1 MQIAA
6 ITDHSF
12 TTPDIERAIIE
23 PLGCSVISQ
32 QAFTDQHALIEL
44 VRDADYVITQFAP
57 VNAGVID
64 CMQKCTII
72 VRYGIGVDNVDLSA
86 AERKGIPVCNVPDY
100 CIDEVADHT
109 IAMILDLTR
118 RITQNALTVRGG
130 GWGLAVEPA
139 EMRALKGHTVGV
151 VAYGRIGREVALRL
165 KPFKCRVIAYD
176 PAVDPARMEAD
187 GVEPVSL
194 QRLYAESD
202 IVTLHCPST
211 EATRS
216 MVAAESI
223 AAMKD
228 GALLVNVARGTLVDS
243 GDLAAALRSGKLAG
257 AALDVTDPEPID
269 PAHPLVG
276 MDNVLITSHVA
287 SVSEPSG
294 RKLRTSVANTVAA
307 AIRGEKLPNVVNGV
321 GARKEA

>member
-1 MQIAA
+1 MQKAV
-6 ITDHSF
+6 ITDHAF
-12 TTPDIERAIIE
+12 ETPDIEQSIIE
-23 PLGCSVISQ
+23 PLGCSLISRR
-32 QAFTDQHALIEL
+32 AFTDQDALIDL
-44 VRDADYVITQFAP
+44 VRDADYVITQFAR
-57 VNAGVID
+57 VDAEVIE

-72 VRYGIGVDNVDLSA
+72 VHYGIGVDNVDLAA

-118 RITQNALTVRGG
+118 RITQNALTVRNG

-139 EMRALKGHTVGV
+139 EMRAVKGQTVGV

-165 KPFKCRVIAYD
+165 KPFKCRVIAAD
-176 PAVDPARMEAD
+176 PGVDPARIEAD

-211 EATRS
+211 EETRF
-216 MVAAESI
+216 MIAADSI

-228 GALLVNVARGTLVDS
+228 GALLINVARGTLVDTA
-243 GDLAAALRSGKLAG
+243 DLVAALRSSKLVG
-257 AALDVTDPEPID
+257 AAMDVTGSGADRSRPPAGGDGERAHHLPRRVGQRAGRPEA
-269 PAHPLVG
+269 AHERRR
-276 MDNVLITSHVA
+276 HR
-287 SVSEPSG
+287 G
-294 RKLRTSVANTVAA
+294 RRDQ
-307 AIRGEKLPNVVNGV
+307 G
-321 GARKEA
+321 

>member
-1 MQIAA
+1 MRKAV

-12 TTPDIERAIIE
+12 ETPDVERSILD
-23 PLGCSVISQ
+23 PLGCSVVSQ
-32 QAFTDQHALIEL
+32 RAFTDQDALIDL

-57 VNAGVID
+57 VNAEVIE
-64 CMQKCTII
+64 CMQKCMII
-72 VRYGIGVDNVDLSA
+72 VRYGIGVDNVDLAA

-100 CIDEVADHT
+100 CIDEVADHA

-139 EMRALKGHTVGV
+139 EMRALKGQTVGV

-165 KPFKCRVIAYD
+165 GPFKCRVVACD

-211 EATRS
+211 EATRRMIAS
-216 MVAAESI
+216 DSI
-223 AAMKD
+223 GAMKD
-228 GALLVNVARGTLVDS
+228 GALLINVARGTLVDTAA
-243 GDLAAALRSGKLAG
+243 LVAALRSGKLVG

-269 PAHPLVG
+269 PGHPLVG
-276 MDNVLITSHVA
+276 MENVLITSHVA
-287 SVSEPSG
+287 SVSEPAG
-294 RKLRTSVANTVAA
+294 RTLRTSVANTVAA
-307 AIRGEKLPNVVNGV
+307 AVRGEKLPNVVNGV
-321 GARKEA
+321 GA

>member
-1 MQIAA
+1 MQKAV
-6 ITDHSF
+6 ITDHAF
-12 TTPDIERAIIE
+12 ETPDIEKSIIE
-23 PLGCSVISQ
+23 PLGCSVVSQ
-32 QAFTDQHALIEL
+32 TAFTDPEALIDL

-57 VNAGVID
+57 VNAEVIE

-139 EMRALKGHTVGV
+139 DMRALKGHTVGV

-165 KPFKCRVIAYD
+165 KPFKCRVIAAD
-176 PAVDPARMEAD
+176 PGVDPARIEAD

-211 EATRS
+211 EATRF
-216 MVAAESI
+216 MIDERSI
-223 AAMKD
+223 AAMRD
-228 GALLVNVARGTLVDS
+228 GALLINISRGTLVNTA
-243 GDLAAALRSGKLAG
+243 DLVAALRSGKLAG

-269 PAHPLVG
+269 PGHPLVR

-287 SVSEPSG
+287 SVSEPAG

-321 GARKEA
+321 SA

>member
-1 MQIAA
+1 MQKAV
-6 ITDHSF
+6 ITDHAF
-12 TTPDIERAIIE
+12 ETPDIEKSIIE
-23 PLGCSVISQ
+23 PLGCSVVSQ
-32 QAFTDQHALIEL
+32 TAFTDPEALIDL

-57 VNAGVID
+57 VDAEVIE
-64 CMQKCTII
+64 CMQKCMAI
-72 VRYGIGVDNVDLSA
+72 VRYGIGVDNVDLAA

-118 RITQNALTVRGG
+118 RITQNALTVRNG

-139 EMRALKGHTVGV
+139 DMRALKGHTVGV

-165 KPFKCRVIAYD
+165 KPFKCRVIAAD
-176 PAVDPARMEAD
+176 PGVDPARIEAD

-211 EATRS
+211 EETRF
-216 MVAAESI
+216 MIAADSI
-223 AAMKD
+223 AAMQD
-228 GALLVNVARGTLVDS
+228 GALLINVARGTLVDTA
-243 GDLAAALRSGKLAG
+243 DLVAALRSGKLAG

-269 PAHPLVG
+269 PGHPLVR

-287 SVSEPSG
+287 SVSEPAG

-307 AIRGEKLPNVVNGV
+307 AIRGEKLPNVVNAV
-321 GARKEA
+321 SS

>member
-1 MQIAA
+1 MPTAV

-12 TTPDIERAIIE
+12 ETPAVERSILE
-23 PLGCSVISQ
+23 PLGCSVVSQ
-32 QAFTDQHALIEL
+32 RRFTDQDALIDL
-44 VRDADYVITQFAP
+44 VSDADYVITQFAP
-57 VNAGVID
+57 VNAAVIE
-64 CMQKCTII
+64 CMRKCSII
-72 VRYGIGVDNVDLSA
+72 VRYGIGVDNVDVAA

-139 EMRALKGHTVGV
+139 EMRALKGQTVDV

-165 KPFKCRVIAYD
+165 GPFKCRVVACD
-176 PAVDPARMEAD
+176 PGVDPARMEAD

-194 QRLYAESD
+194 QRLYEESD

-211 EATRS
+211 EQTRS
-216 MVAAESI
+216 MIAADSI

-228 GALLVNVARGTLVDS
+228 GALLVNVARGTLVDTAV
-243 GDLAAALRSGKLAG
+243 LVAALRSGKLAG

-269 PAHPLVG
+269 PGHPLVG
-276 MDNVLITSHVA
+276 MENVLITSHVA

-294 RKLRTSVANTVAA
+294 RALRTSVANTVAA

-321 GARKEA
+321 SA

>member
-1 MQIAA
+1 MQKAV
-6 ITDHSF
+6 ITDHAF
-12 TTPDIERAIIE
+12 ETPDIEQSIIE
-23 PLGCSVISQ
+23 PLGCSLISRR
-32 QAFTDQHALIEL
+32 AFTDQDALIDL
-44 VRDADYVITQFAP
+44 VRDADYVITQFAQ
-57 VNAGVID
+57 VNAEVIEY
-64 CMQKCTII
+64 MKKCTAI
-72 VRYGIGVDNVDLSA
+72 VRYGIGVDNVDLAA

-139 EMRALKGHTVGV
+139 DMRALKGHTVGV

-165 KPFKCRVIAYD
+165 KPFKCRVIAAD
-176 PAVDPARMEAD
+176 PGVDPARIEAD

-211 EATRS
+211 EATRF
-216 MVAAESI
+216 MIDERSI
-223 AAMKD
+223 AAMRD
-228 GALLVNVARGTLVDS
+228 GALLINISRGTLVNTA
-243 GDLAAALRSGKLAG
+243 DLVAALRSGKLAG

-269 PAHPLVG
+269 PGHPLVR

-287 SVSEPSG
+287 SVSEPAG

-321 GARKEA
+321 VS

>member
-1 MQIAA
+1 MQKAV
-6 ITDHSF
+6 ITDHAF
-12 TTPDIERAIIE
+12 ETPDIEKSIIE
-23 PLGCSVISQ
+23 PLGCSLISQ
-32 QAFTDQHALIEL
+32 RAFTDPEALIDL

-57 VNAGVID
+57 VNAAVIE
-64 CMQKCTII
+64 CMQKCTIV

-139 EMRALKGHTVGV
+139 EMRALKGQTVGV

-165 KPFKCRVIAYD
+165 KPFKCRVIAAD
-176 PAVDPARMEAD
+176 PGVDPARIEAD
-187 GVEPVSL
+187 EVEPVSL

-211 EATRS
+211 EATRF
-216 MVAAESI
+216 MIDERSI
-223 AAMKD
+223 AAMRD
-228 GALLVNVARGTLVDS
+228 GSLLINISRGTLVNTA
-243 GDLAAALRSGKLAG
+243 DLVAALRSGKLAG

-269 PAHPLVG
+269 PGHPLVR

-287 SVSEPSG
+287 SVSEPAG

-307 AIRGEKLPNVVNGV
+307 AIRGESAPG
-321 GARKEA
+321 

>member
-1 MQIAA
+1 MRKAV

-12 TTPDIERAIIE
+12 ETPDVERSILD
-23 PLGCSVISQ
+23 PLGCSVVSQ
-32 QAFTDQHALIEL
+32 RAFTDQDALIDL

-57 VNAGVID
+57 VNAEVIE
-64 CMQKCTII
+64 CMQKCMII
-72 VRYGIGVDNVDLSA
+72 VRYGIGVDNVDLAA

-100 CIDEVADHT
+100 CIDEVADHA

-139 EMRALKGHTVGV
+139 EMRALKGQTVGV

-165 KPFKCRVIAYD
+165 GPFKCRVVACD

-211 EATRS
+211 EATRRMIAS
-216 MVAAESI
+216 DSI
-223 AAMKD
+223 GAMKD
-228 GALLVNVARGTLVDS
+228 GALLINVARGTLVDTAA
-243 GDLAAALRSGKLAG
+243 LVAALRSGKLAG

-269 PAHPLVG
+269 PGHPLVG
-276 MDNVLITSHVA
+276 MENVLITSHVA
-287 SVSEPSG
+287 SVSEPAG
-294 RKLRTSVANTVAA
+294 RTLRTSVANTVAA
-307 AIRGEKLPNVVNGV
+307 AVRGEKLPNVVNGV
-321 GARKEA
+321 GA

>member
-1 MQIAA
+1 MPKAV

-12 TTPDIERAIIE
+12 ETPDIEKSVLE
-23 PLGCSVISQ
+23 PLGCSLISQ
-32 QAFTDQHALIEL
+32 RAFTDQAGLIDL

-57 VNAGVID
+57 VNADVIE
-64 CMQKCTII
+64 CMQRCTII

-100 CIDEVADHT
+100 CIDEVADHA

-118 RITQNALTVRGG
+118 RITQNALTVRSG

-139 EMRALKGHTVGV
+139 AMCALTGRTVGV

-165 KPFKCRVIAYD
+165 KPFKCRVIACD

-187 GVEPVSL
+187 RAEPVSL

-228 GALLVNVARGTLVDS
+228 GALLINVARGTLVDTD
-243 GDLAAALRSGKLAG
+243 DLAAALRSGKLAG

-269 PAHPLVG
+269 PGHPLVA
-276 MDNVLITSHVA
+276 MENVLITSHVA
-287 SVSEPSG
+287 SVSEPAG
-294 RKLRTSVANTVAA
+294 RTLRTSVANTVAA

-321 GARKEA
+321 SA

>member
-1 MQIAA
+1 MQKAV
-6 ITDHSF
+6 ITDHAF
-12 TTPDIERAIIE
+12 ETPDIEKSIIE
-23 PLGCSVISQ
+23 PLGCSVVSQ
-32 QAFTDQHALIEL
+32 TAFTDPEALIDL

-57 VNAGVID
+57 VDAEVIE
-64 CMQKCTII
+64 CMQKCMAI
-72 VRYGIGVDNVDLSA
+72 VRYGIGVDNVDLAA

-139 EMRALKGHTVGV
+139 DMRALKGHTVGV

-165 KPFKCRVIAYD
+165 KPFKCRVIAAD
-176 PAVDPARMEAD
+176 PGVDPARIEAD

-211 EATRS
+211 EETRF
-216 MVAAESI
+216 MIAADSI
-223 AAMKD
+223 AAMQD
-228 GALLVNVARGTLVDS
+228 GALLINVARGTLVDTA
-243 GDLAAALRSGKLAG
+243 DLVAALRSGKLAG

-269 PAHPLVG
+269 PGHLLVG
-276 MDNVLITSHVA
+276 MENVLITSHVA

-307 AIRGEKLPNVVNGV
+307 AIKGEKLPNVVNGV
-321 GARKEA
+321 SA

>member
-1 MQIAA
+1 MQKAV
-6 ITDHSF
+6 ITDHAF
-12 TTPDIERAIIE
+12 ETPDIEQSIIE
-23 PLGCSVISQ
+23 PLGCSLISRR
-32 QAFTDQHALIEL
+32 AFTDQDALIDL
-44 VRDADYVITQFAP
+44 VRDADYVITQFAQ
-57 VNAGVID
+57 VNAEVIEY
-64 CMQKCTII
+64 MKKCTAI
-72 VRYGIGVDNVDLSA
+72 VRYGIGVDNVDLAA

-118 RITQNALTVRGG
+118 RITQNALTVRNG

-139 EMRALKGHTVGV
+139 DMRALKGHTVGV

-165 KPFKCRVIAYD
+165 KPFKCRVIAAD
-176 PAVDPARMEAD
+176 PGVDPARIEAD

-211 EATRS
+211 EATRF
-216 MVAAESI
+216 MIDERSI
-223 AAMKD
+223 AAMRD
-228 GALLVNVARGTLVDS
+228 GALLINISRGTLVNTA
-243 GDLAAALRSGKLAG
+243 DLVAALRSGKLAG

-269 PAHPLVG
+269 PGHPLVR

-287 SVSEPSG
+287 SVSEPAG

-321 GARKEA
+321 VS

>member
-1 MQIAA
+1 MPKAV

-12 TTPDIERAIIE
+12 ETPDVETSILE
-23 PLGCSVISQ
+23 PLGCSVFSQ
-32 QAFTDQHALIEL
+32 RAFTDQDALIDL
-44 VRDADYVITQFAP
+44 VRGADYVITQFAP
-57 VNAGVID
+57 VNAAVIE

-72 VRYGIGVDNVDLSA
+72 VRYGIGVDNVDVA
-86 AERKGIPVCNVPDY
+86 AAKRKGIPVCNVPDY

-139 EMRALKGHTVGV
+139 EMRALKGQTVGV

-165 KPFKCRVIAYD
+165 GPFKCRVIACD
-176 PAVDPARMEAD
+176 PGVDPGRIEAD
-187 GVEPVSL
+187 EVEPVSL
-194 QRLYAESD
+194 RRLFAESD

-211 EATRS
+211 EETRS
-216 MVAAESI
+216 MIAADSI

-228 GALLVNVARGTLVDS
+228 GALLVNVARGTLVDTA
-243 GDLAAALRSGKLAG
+243 DLVTALRSGKLAG

-269 PAHPLVG
+269 RGHPLVG
-276 MDNVLITSHVA
+276 MENVLITSHVA
-287 SVSEPSG
+287 SVSEPAG
-294 RKLRTSVANTVAA
+294 RTLRTSVANTVAA

-321 GARKEA
+321 GP

>member
-1 MQIAA
+1 MPKAV
-6 ITDHSF
+6 ITDHPF
-12 TTPDIERAIIE
+12 ETLDIEKSVLE
-23 PLGCSVISQ
+23 PLGCSLISQ
-32 QAFTDQHALIEL
+32 RVFTDQAGLIDL

-57 VNAGVID
+57 VNADVIE
-64 CMQKCTII
+64 CMQKCTVI

-86 AERKGIPVCNVPDY
+86 ANRKGIPVCNVPDY

-118 RITQNALTVRGG
+118 RITQNALTVRSG

-139 EMRALKGHTVGV
+139 AMCALREHTVGV

-165 KPFKCRVIAYD
+165 KPFKCRVVACD
-176 PAVDPARMEAD
+176 PGVDPERIEAD
-187 GVEPVSL
+187 GAEPVSIP
-194 QRLYAESD
+194 QLYAESD

-216 MVAAESI
+216 MIAAESI

-228 GALLVNVARGTLVDS
+228 GALLVNVARGTLVDTD
-243 GDLAAALRSGKLAG
+243 DLAAALSSGRLAG

-269 PAHPLVG
+269 PGHPLVG
-276 MDNVLITSHVA
+276 MENVLITSHVA

-321 GARKEA
+321 SA

>member
-1 MQIAA
+1 MPKAV

-12 TTPDIERAIIE
+12 ETPDIEKSVLE
-23 PLGCSVISQ
+23 PLGCSLISQ
-32 QAFTDQHALIEL
+32 RAFTDQAGLIDL

-57 VNAGVID
+57 VNADVIE

-100 CIDEVADHT
+100 CIDEVADHA

-118 RITQNALTVRGG
+118 RITQNALAVRGG

-139 EMRALKGHTVGV
+139 AMCALKGRTVGV

-165 KPFKCRVIAYD
+165 KPFKCRVIACD

-228 GALLVNVARGTLVDS
+228 GALLVNVARGTLVDTD
-243 GDLAAALRSGKLAG
+243 DLAAALRSGKLAG

-269 PAHPLVG
+269 PRHPLVG
-276 MDNVLITSHVA
+276 MDNVVITSHVA

-321 GARKEA
+321 SA

>member
-1 MQIAA
+1 MQKAV
-6 ITDHSF
+6 ITDHAF
-12 TTPDIERAIIE
+12 ETPDIEKSIIE
-23 PLGCSVISQ
+23 PLGCSVVSQ
-32 QAFTDQHALIEL
+32 TAFTDPEALIDL

-57 VNAGVID
+57 VDAEVIE
-64 CMQKCTII
+64 CMQKCMAI
-72 VRYGIGVDNVDLSA
+72 VRYGIGVDNVDLAA

-118 RITQNALTVRGG
+118 RITQNALTVRNG

-139 EMRALKGHTVGV
+139 DMRALKGHTVGV

-165 KPFKCRVIAYD
+165 KPFKCRVIAAD
-176 PAVDPARMEAD
+176 PGVDPARIEAD

-211 EATRS
+211 EETRF
-216 MVAAESI
+216 MIAADSI
-223 AAMKD
+223 AAMQD
-228 GALLVNVARGTLVDS
+228 GALLINVARGTLVDTA
-243 GDLAAALRSGKLAG
+243 DLVAALRSGKLAG

-269 PAHPLVG
+269 PGHLLVG
-276 MDNVLITSHVA
+276 MENVLITSHVA

-307 AIRGEKLPNVVNGV
+307 AIKGEKLPNVVNGV
-321 GARKEA
+321 SA

>member
-32 QAFTDQHALIEL
+32 QAFTDQDALIEL
-44 VRDADYVITQFAP
+44 VCDADYVITQFAP
-57 VNAGVID
+57 VNAEVID

-86 AERKGIPVCNVPDY
+86 AE
-100 CIDEVADHT
+100 
-109 IAMILDLTR
+109 
-118 RITQNALTVRGG
+118 
-130 GWGLAVEPA
+130 
-139 EMRALKGHTVGV
+139 
-151 VAYGRIGREVALRL
+151 
-165 KPFKCRVIAYD
+165 
-176 PAVDPARMEAD
+176 
-187 GVEPVSL
+187 
-194 QRLYAESD
+194 
-202 IVTLHCPST
+202 
-211 EATRS
+211 
-216 MVAAESI
+216 SI

-228 GALLVNVARGTLVDS
+228 GALLVNVARGTLVDTD
-243 GDLAAALRSGKLAG
+243 DLAAALRSGKLAG

-269 PAHPLVG
+269 PRHPLVG
-276 MDNVLITSHVA
+276 MDNVVITSHVA

-321 GARKEA
+321 SA